1 MKITSLFK
9 DKAYAFT
16 HAGNP
21 EEDCAFAAKVLEK
34 IKPSFEVCDILLQ
47 QVKDHCDVFLIQTSK
62 SGLLKLKTS
71 LSDPD
76 KLLKKEATALRS
88 GNEYSG
94 FPKLID
100 QGSTQVGEPIDY
112 LLMRVP
118 PAESLREHGRSGLIE
133 RIDPFLKCY
142 WSFVETRPVKQNYK
156 QVLDRFADQLIPEN
170 SLPEESLEA
179 VKKYTD
185 YSLCENILLT
195 LHSELLDNFQK
206 VKGELTYKCHAGLSL
221 DAIFLGGDYI
231 YFDDLYNVC
240 MGHPFLDFM
249 DLSFEL
255 GIPKKE
261 EMSFFSQFCKGGGF
275 VPNRNLYY
283 SLYDLQLRKKL
294 TDLLTSYIR
303 EVYLYDSFRY
313 EKILFIADTF
323 AHCYEKFCQINIF
336 KENKNFIMKTICE
349 PIFGVKA

>member
-1 MKITSLFK
+1 VKITSLFK

-16 HAGNP
+16 HAGDP
-21 EEDCAFAAKVLEK
+21 QEDCAFGTKVLEK
-34 IKPSFEVCDILLQ
+34 IKPSFEVSDILLQ
-47 QVKDHCDVFLIQTSK
+47 QVKDHCDVFLIQTSN

-71 LSDPD
+71 LSDPH

-88 GNEYSG
+88 GEGFSG
-94 FPKLID
+94 FPKLIAE
-100 QGSTQVGEPIDY
+100 GSTQVGEPIDY

-118 PAESLREHGRSGLIE
+118 PAESLREHGRSGIIE
-133 RIDPFLKCY
+133 RIDPFLKHY
-142 WSFVETRPVKQNYK
+142 WNFTQTRPVKQTYK
-156 QVLDRFADQLIPEN
+156 QVLDRFADELIPAN

-179 VKKYTD
+179 VKTYTD

-195 LHSELLDNFQK
+195 LHSELLDCFEK
-206 VKGELTYKCHAGLSL
+206 AKEELKYKCHGSLSL
-221 DAIFLGGDYI
+221 DAIFLGGSHI

-255 GIPKKE
+255 GIPKEE
-261 EMSFFSQFCKGGGF
+261 EMSFFSKFCKAGDF
-275 VPNRNLYY
+275 IPNRNLYY
-283 SLYDLQLRKKL
+283 TLYDLQLRKKL

-323 AHCYEKFCQINIF
+323 AHCYEKFCQIDLF
-336 KENKNFIMKTICE
+336 KENRKFIMKTICE